1 MITKSQLT
9 YKDHEGVTRTVKGVS
24 VVEDEIG
31 RHWLWSEKLQINL
44 AYLIKGRENALSAA
58 IASLLHHVELQSE
71 LQSER
76 IKSLQR
82 IADLASAF
90 VDQVKPDESEQ

>member
-9 YKDHEGVTRTVKGVS
+9 YRDHEGVTRTVKGVS
-24 VVEDEIG
+24 VTEDETG

-44 AYLIKGRENALSAA
+44 AYKTKGRENALVAA
-58 IASLLHHVELQSE
+58 IDSLLHHIELQSNRI
-71 LQSER
+71 ER
-76 IKSLQR
+76 LQR

-90 VDQVKPDESEQ
+90 ADQVKPDESAQ

>member
-9 YKDHEGVTRTVKGVS
+9 YKDHEGATHTVKGVS
-24 VVEDEIG
+24 VTEDETG

-44 AYLIKGRENALSAA
+44 AYLIKGRENALIAA

-71 LQSER
+71 R
-76 IKSLQR
+76 IESLQR

-90 VDQVKPDESEQ
+90 ADQVKPDESGQ

>member
-9 YKDHEGVTRTVKGVS
+9 YKDHEGVTHTVKGVS
-24 VVEDEIG
+24 VTEDEIG

-44 AYLIKGRENALSAA
+44 AYLIKGRENALIAA

-71 LQSER
+71 R
-76 IKSLQR
+76 TKSLQR

-90 VDQVKPDESEQ
+90 ADQVKPEEQQ

>member
-1 MITKSQLT
+1 MITKSPLT

-24 VVEDEIG
+24 VTEDETG
-31 RHWLWSEKLQINL
+31 RHWLWSEKLQVNL
-44 AYLIKGRENALSAA
+44 AYLTKGRENALIAA
-58 IASLLHHVELQSE
+58 IASLLHHIE

-76 IKSLQR
+76 IGSLQR

-90 VDQVKPDESEQ
+90 ADQVKPDESEQ

>member
-24 VVEDEIG
+24 VAEDEIG

-44 AYLIKGRENALSAA
+44 AYLIKGRENALIAA
-58 IASLLHHVELQSE
+58 IASLLHHVE

-90 VDQVKPDESEQ
+90 ADQVKPDESEQ

>member
-24 VVEDEIG
+24 VAEDEIG

-44 AYLIKGRENALSAA
+44 AYNTLGRENALIAA
-58 IASLLHHVELQSE
+58 IDSLLHHIE

-76 IKSLQR
+76 IESLQR
-82 IADLASAF
+82 IADLARAF
-90 VDQVKPDESEQ
+90 ADQVKPDESAQ